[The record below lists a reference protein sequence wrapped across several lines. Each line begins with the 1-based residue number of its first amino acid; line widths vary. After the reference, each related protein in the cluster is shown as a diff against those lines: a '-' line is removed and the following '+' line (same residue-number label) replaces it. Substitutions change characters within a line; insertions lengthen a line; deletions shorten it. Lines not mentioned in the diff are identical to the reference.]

1 MEVSIFGQYKLAL
14 MEKHTSVHVY
24 THTHTHTHTHTLI
37 HMVDGNGRGIQESW
51 GKGVSIIKM
60 YKILKELIKY
70 DN

>member
-1 MEVSIFGQYKLAL
+1 
-14 MEKHTSVHVY
+14 
-24 THTHTHTHTHTLI
+24 
-37 HMVDGNGRGIQESW
+37 MVDGNGRGIQESW